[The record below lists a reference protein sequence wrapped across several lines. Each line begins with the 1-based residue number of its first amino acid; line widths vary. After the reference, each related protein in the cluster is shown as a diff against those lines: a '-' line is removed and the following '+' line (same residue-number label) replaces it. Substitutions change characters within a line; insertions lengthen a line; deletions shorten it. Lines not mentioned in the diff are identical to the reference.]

1 MIEIIISNFE
11 SKFIDFDS
19 SIFEINLVDDSST
32 KKNENAIDEK
42 TTKKT
47 LLQMTTMSNFEI

>member
-19 SIFEINLVDDSST
+19 LTFKINLVDDSST
-32 KKNENAIDEK
+32 KKNENAVNEK
-42 TTKKT
+42 ITKKKHCC
-47 LLQMTTMSNFEI
+47 E